1 MLELPPTLEIQLT
14 QTAQHEGLS
23 ASDFVKKLLDEHLHR
38 KQSLLKVENPF
49 NFDLEKMQK
58 VVESPSISVPK
69 SAMQDVDS
77 LETWVRAN
85 FV

>member
-1 MLELPPTLEIQLT
+1 MLNLPPTLEIQLT

-23 ASDFVKKLLDEHLHR
+23 ASDFVKKLLDEHLNR
-38 KQSLLKVENPF
+38 KQALVKIENPF

-58 VVESPSISVPK
+58 AVESPSISVPK

-77 LETWVRAN
+77 LEKWVRAN